1 MNLKKVISILFPP
14 GEDITYHVMTDTAC
28 HDIGLDTIC
37 EKLSPKPNEQR
48 MILSIMRMMTDDREV
63 SDFRIGVFSDIL
75 SYPGMRERMLKL
87 LDQIRFL
94 NDYGSFKKEHEVRSG
109 MWDFLHR
116 LSELNDYIKS
126 VEAIRECL
134 NEYDIRSE
142 GLRNLKEYMNA
153 VYEASSFAELKHDI
167 ESLNATTSTLKS
179 ITLGINLNQSF
190 EVESIGLISVN
201 NKEFKGSGILSHFTE
216 AITAKNGI
224 HDGNEWNGSF
234 RFHPISEKSAEL
246 SQKSMRFGESF
257 AMVQQSLTRPVL
269 APKTIANVPEQDSSA
284 YLTHYFDQ
292 EVSHLLSHLTKKLEQ
307 ILSKYVSLSIG
318 DIVDLI
324 PEFSYYVRWA
334 EYIEA
339 LKEKGL
345 YFCTPEVL
353 SPTKAAQEKETTK
366 DNMPDSASLK
376 NTEKMRMK
384 AHNIYNLK
392 LATATKITAEEIVP
406 NDLDFSDEHTVY
418 LLTGANRGGKTTIT
432 QAIGLLF
439 ALAQGGISVPGESFS
454 FSPVDCIYTHYPA
467 DEDKTLDLGR
477 LGEECKRFKDLFNS
491 CTKNSLLL
499 MNETFSTTSFE
510 EGYFIAK
517 DAVKAILQKEIRTIY
532 NTHMHKLAYEIE
544 EFNKLSP
551 KSKAVSLVARSEDGK
566 RSFQMKIA
574 APEGRSYAEDIALK
588 YGVTYEALLKD
599 SDISK

>member
-1 MNLKKVISILFPP
+1 MNTQKNISILFPP
-14 GEDITYHVMTDTAC
+14 GETVSYHVMTDTAC

-48 MILSIMRMMTDDREV
+48 MILNIMRMMTDESRV

-75 SYPGMRERMLKL
+75 AYAGLRKRMLEL

-134 NEYDIRSE
+134 NGYDIKSE
-142 GLRNLKEYMNA
+142 GLKQLKEYMDA
-153 VYEASSFAELKHDI
+153 VYEASSFAELKRDI
-167 ESLNATTSTLKS
+167 ENLNADTSTLKS

-224 HDGNEWNGSF
+224 HDGTEWNGSY
-234 RFHPISEKSAEL
+234 RFHPISAKSAEFSGSSL
-246 SQKSMRFGESF
+246 RFGESVG
-257 AMVQQSLTRPVL
+257 MLSQPLGGSLM
-269 APKTIANVPEQDSSA
+269 AYKTIANVPEQDSSA

-307 ILSKYVSLSIG
+307 VLSKYVSLSIG

-324 PEFSYYVRWA
+324 PEFTYYVRWA
-334 EYIEA
+334 EYIET

-345 YFCTPEVL
+345 LFCTPEVL
-353 SPTKAAQEKETTK
+353 SLKHDQQT
-366 DNMPDSASLK
+366 DGNVSAK
-376 NTEKMRMK
+376 NIENVRMK
-384 AHNIYNLK
+384 AHHIYNLK
-392 LATATKITAEEIVP
+392 LAVATKIAAEEIVM
-406 NDLDFSDEHTVY
+406 NDLDFSDEHTLY

-454 FSPVDCIYTHYPA
+454 FLPVDCIYTHYPA
-467 DEDKTLDLGR
+467 DEDQTLDLGR
-477 LGEECKRFKDLFNS
+477 LGEECKRFKELFTA
-491 CTKNSLLL
+491 CTENSLLL

-517 DAVKAILQKEIRTIY
+517 DAVKAILQKNIRTIY
-532 NTHMHKLAYEIE
+532 NTHMHKLAYEID
-544 EFNKLSP
+544 EFNQLP
-551 KSKAVSLVARSEDGK
+551 TKSKAASLVAKSKEGK
-566 RSFQMKIA
+566 RSFQMHIA
-574 APEGRSYAEDIALK
+574 PPEGRSYAEDIAIK
-588 YGVTYEALLKD
+588 YGVTYEAL
-599 SDISK
+599 ISAKK

>member
-1 MNLKKVISILFPP
+1 MNPKKNISILFPP
-14 GEDITYHVMTDTAC
+14 EEECSYHVMSDTAC

-48 MILSIMRMMTDDREV
+48 MILSIMRMMTESPRV
-63 SDFRIGVFSDIL
+63 SGFRIGVFSDICAF
-75 SYPGMRERMLKL
+75 SGMRERMLKL

-134 NEYDIRSE
+134 NDYEIQSE
-142 GLRNLKEYMNA
+142 GLKNLKKYMDA
-153 VYEASSFAELKHDI
+153 VYEASAFAELKKDI
-167 ESLNATTSTLKS
+167 ESLNASTSTLKS

-190 EVESIGLISVN
+190 EVDSIGLISVN
-201 NKEFKGSGILSHFTE
+201 SKEFKGSGILSHFTE
-216 AITAKNGI
+216 AISSKNGI

-234 RFHPISEKSAEL
+234 RFHPISAQSAEF
-246 SQKSMRFGESF
+246 SGKSIRFGESV
-257 AMVQQSLTRPVL
+257 AMLKQPLIGSLM
-269 APKTIANVPEQDSSA
+269 AAKTVANIPEQDSSA
-284 YLTHYFDQ
+284 YITHYFDQ

-307 ILSKYVSLSIG
+307 VLSKYVSLSIV

-324 PEFSYYVRWA
+324 PEFTYYVRWA
-334 EYIEA
+334 EYIET
-339 LKEKGL
+339 LKERGL
-345 YFCTPEVL
+345 IFCTPEVL
-353 SPTKAAQEKETTK
+353 SPEKERE
-366 DNMPDSASLK
+366 PSA
-376 NTEKMRMK
+376 NNPGNVRMQ
-384 AHNIYNLK
+384 AHHIYNLK
-392 LATATKITAEEIVP
+392 LAVATKISAEEIVM
-406 NDLDFSDEHTVY
+406 NDLDFSDEHTLY

-439 ALAQGGISVPGESFS
+439 ALAQGGISVPGESFI

-477 LGEECKRFKDLFNS
+477 LGEECKRFKEIFTA
-491 CTKNSLLL
+491 CTEHSLLL

-517 DAVKAILQKEIRTIY
+517 DAVKAILQKHIRTIY

-544 EFNKLSP
+544 EFNNLSE
-551 KSKAVSLVARSEDGK
+551 KSKAASLVAKSTEGS
-566 RSFQMKIA
+566 RSFQMHIA
-574 APEGRSYAEDIALK
+574 PPEGRSYAEDIAIK
-588 YGVTYEALLKD
+588 YGVTYDALL
-599 SDISK
+599 SK